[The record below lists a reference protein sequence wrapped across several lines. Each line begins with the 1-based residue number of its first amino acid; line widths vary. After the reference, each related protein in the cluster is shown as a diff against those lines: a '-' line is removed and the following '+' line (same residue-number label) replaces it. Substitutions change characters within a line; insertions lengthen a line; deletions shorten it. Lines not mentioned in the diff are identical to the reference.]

1 LTRLDEA
8 CLAEAV
14 SSLPPTQAVLQQVR
28 AVRRRSNGHLLQQAA
43 ARWLLVTALAAAL
56 VLVAAL
62 RAGRLV
68 FGSVLLLAA
77 CAAIAATVV
86 VARQI
91 RARWLRAGDA
101 AARIDRTREL
111 RGRLASVVELQSRAG
126 GGFFELLAEQN
137 VDALPRWRPEDVVPR
152 LVSPFMLAGACA
164 ALAALVLVIVFA
176 PWLRPPPPRVLVG
189 DRPMDFV
196 ASNESRAGADRLVV
210 TPGTEHQPAAGAP
223 GATGKR
229 SETENEDSTLAT
241 LQEWLQDTL
250 GADEHWQT
258 DEGEVPPSGFRQDTA
273 PVGRQNRDPTARPV
287 ADGRAAN
294 GGREVPGADGPA
306 TPRPGNGNDGTSDH
320 GVAAP
325 GSGSDTDPT
334 LYGDPHD
341 DVSAHGDRFE
351 LAIAAR
357 VRTRPGSAEARWT
370 DTPGAD
376 PSRRP
381 TLAAGQRPEQAGH
394 RMTVP
399 PTFAPIVRRL
409 FAHAEPAPGASP

>member
-1 LTRLDEA
+1 M
-8 CLAEAV
+8 
-14 SSLPPTQAVLQQVR
+14 
-28 AVRRRSNGHLLQQAA
+28 RRRSNGHLLQQAA
-43 ARWLLVTALAAAL
+43 TRWLLVTALAAAL
-56 VLVAAL
+56 VVVAAL
-62 RAGRLV
+62 RGGRLV
-68 FGSVLLLAA
+68 FGSVLLLGA

-86 VARQI
+86 VARQL
-91 RARWLRAGDA
+91 RARWLRARDA
-101 AARIDRTREL
+101 AARIDRSCEL

-152 LVSPFMLAGACA
+152 LVSPPMLAA
-164 ALAALVLVIVFA
+164 AFAAVAALVLVIVFA
-176 PWLRPPPPRVLVG
+176 PWLRPPPPRVLIG

-196 ASNESRAGADRLVV
+196 ASNESHASADRLVV
-210 TPGTEHQPAAGAP
+210 SPGTEHQPAAGAP
-223 GATGKR
+223 GSGGTR
-229 SETENEDSTLAT
+229 SETGDEDSTLTT

-258 DEGEVPPSGFRQDTA
+258 DDGAVPPSGFRQGTTPTA
-273 PVGRQNRDPTARPV
+273 RQDRDPRARPV
-287 ADGRAAN
+287 ADARAAN
-294 GGREVPGADGPA
+294 GGREIPGADGPA
-306 TPRPGNGNDGTSDH
+306 TPRPGTGDDGTPDH
-320 GVAAP
+320 GGAAP
-325 GSGSDTDPT
+325 GAGSGTDPT

-341 DVSAHGDRFE
+341 DVAAHGDRFE

>member
-1 LTRLDEA
+1 
-8 CLAEAV
+8 
-14 SSLPPTQAVLQQVR
+14 
-28 AVRRRSNGHLLQQAA
+28 VRRRSNGHLLQQAA

-62 RAGRLV
+62 RGGRLV
-68 FGSVLLLAA
+68 FGSVLLLGAG
-77 CAAIAATVV
+77 AAIAVTVL
-86 VARQI
+86 VARQV
-91 RARWLRAGDA
+91 RARWLRARGA
-101 AARIDRTREL
+101 AARIDRMREL
-111 RGRLASVVELQSRAG
+111 RGRLASVVELEGRAG

-152 LVSPFMLAGACA
+152 LVSAPTLAAACA
-164 ALAALVLVIVFA
+164 AVAALALVIVFA
-176 PWLRPPPPRVLVG
+176 PWLRPPPARVLVG

-196 ASNESRAGADRLVV
+196 AGDESRTGADRLLVA
-210 TPGTEHQPAAGAP
+210 PGTEHQPPAGAP
-223 GATGKR
+223 GSGRMR
-229 SETENEDSTLAT
+229 SETEAEDSTLAT

-258 DEGEVPPSGFRQDTA
+258 DDGEAPPSGSRQDTTGS
-273 PVGRQNRDPTARPV
+273 VRQDRDPKARPV
-287 ADGRAAN
+287 ADARAAN

-306 TPRPGNGNDGTSDH
+306 TPRPGSGDDTTPDH
-320 GVAAP
+320 GGAAP
-325 GSGSDTDPT
+325 GAGSDTDPT

-341 DVSAHGDRFE
+341 DLTAHGDRFE

-357 VRTRPGSAEARWT
+357 VRTRPGSAEAHWT
-370 DTPGAD
+370 DAPGAD

-381 TLAAGQRPEQAGH
+381 ALAAGRRPEQAGH